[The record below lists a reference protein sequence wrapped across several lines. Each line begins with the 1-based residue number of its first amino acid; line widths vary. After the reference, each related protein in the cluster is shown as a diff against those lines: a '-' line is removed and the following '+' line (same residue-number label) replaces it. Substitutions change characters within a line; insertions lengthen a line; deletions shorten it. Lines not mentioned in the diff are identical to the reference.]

1 MTHNVSSFFQRNPD
15 PNWKYAGEN
24 ILVVNSRISLL
35 FESFLYLYPFPSW
48 DVKLKK
54 AEKDKFLVN
63 SLPTIDWIKI
73 LSSIFLANG
82 AFLYLANP

>member
-1 MTHNVSSFFQRNPD
+1 MLSEIRNKVLEEAEALDLDIPQ
-15 PNWKYAGEN
+15 
-24 ILVVNSRISLL
+24 VNSQ
-35 FESFLYLYPFPSW
+35 
-48 DVKLKK
+48 LKK

-63 SLPTIDWIKI
+63 SLPIIDCIKI